1 MTRHIAGLVRSL
13 TWAAT
18 IAVGVAP
25 SPASGQTVRGL
36 VTDRGS
42 GVRAAGAVVIL
53 EGTAADSTTHSRSV
67 LADASGVYQVL
78 AWGPGLYRLSI
89 RRIGRMPFLSEPLE
103 LGAGQVRTIDVEMD
117 PIPVHGL
124 RVAILSTVNVKYAT
138 PCHASDGNGSRI
150 ATLWDDARTA
160 LMATEISERDRLV
173 SRRLVRFIREIDV
186 PSMNVMSERL
196 NAFDANDVNQPQ
208 FRSLSGDSLSLL
220 GYWRVRKGSIIE
232 FHGLDASALL
242 SEAFVRD
249 HCFSLVEGAEH
260 RPGHIGLDFEPVP
273 VRARRNAPPEVRGTI
288 WLDEKTSALQA
299 VEFKWTKLDGD
310 IRHTGGEVQ
319 FARVEAGPWFV
330 SAWRL
335 RMPREVVMRGWRGT
349 TRAPGIVEEGGL
361 VLEDSVDNTRIR
373 ARIEGEVRDG
383 NQRAMAGVVVRVL
396 GTEIRAVTGADGR
409 YILAGVPPGLQFV
422 VAEHPSLKE
431 LGIRVGQK
439 SVLLDDGG
447 RRVVSFSAP
456 SQRDVVSSL
465 CGDGVN
471 VRNHGIVRVTLI
483 DSATASPVRGARL
496 HLTLKDATKR
506 PVFETTEETDGS
518 GAVVFCGVPAGQP
531 LVVTQPR
538 TGRALLELTMSRGT
552 ILGRAIR
559 TGKSN

>member
-1 MTRHIAGLVRSL
+1 MKRQIAGLVRSL

-18 IAVGVAP
+18 LAVGAAP
-25 SPASGQTVRGL
+25 STATGQAVRGI
-36 VTDRGS
+36 VTDRGT

-53 EGTAADSTTHSRSV
+53 EGTAADSSLHARSV
-67 LADASGVYQVL
+67 LADASGAYQVL
-78 AWGPGLYRLSI
+78 AWGPGSYRLSI
-89 RRIGRMPFLSEPLE
+89 RRIGRIPFLSEQLE

-124 RVAILSTVNVKYAT
+124 RVAILSTVRVKYAT
-138 PCHASDGNGSRI
+138 PCRASDGNGSRI

-186 PSMNVMSERL
+186 PSMSVMSERL

-220 GYWRVRKGSIIE
+220 GYWRVRKGNIIE

-249 HCFSLVEGAEH
+249 HCFSLVEGAEY

-273 VRARRNAPPEVRGTI
+273 VRARRNSPPEVRGTI
-288 WLDEKTSALQA
+288 WLDEESSALQA

-310 IRHTGGEVQ
+310 VQQMGGEVQ

-335 RMPREVVMRGWRGT
+335 RMPREVVMHGWRGT

-361 VLEDSVDNTRIR
+361 ILEDSVDNTRIR
-373 ARIEGEVRDG
+373 GRIEGEVRDG
-383 NQRAMAGVVVRVL
+383 SQRAMAGVVVRVL
-396 GTEIRAVTGADGR
+396 GTELRAVTGADGR

-447 RRVVSFSAP
+447 RRVVSFTAP
-456 SQRDVVSSL
+456 TQRDVVSSL
-465 CGDGVN
+465 CGDGAN

-483 DSATASPVRGARL
+483 DSATANPVRGARVRVA
-496 HLTLKDATKR
+496 LKDATKR
-506 PVFETTEETDGS
+506 PAFETTDETDAS
-518 GAVVFCGVPAGQP
+518 GAVVFCGVPAGEP